1 MYKLDEQ
8 MSIDLSFFDNRPYPN
23 NLPLVDPGKEGHGDE
38 YDEVVRF
45 YTGKS
50 LSDITAESLISG
62 YRRDYTVSH
71 HFMSTQA
78 FNFFLPALM
87 KAGLDDYFSD
97 SNISGIADSLVS
109 SFYSMAKGQMDNRLL
124 PLLGA
129 YTKEQ
134 LGEIT
139 KFLKQMYEIEYK
151 YCDGLDYVRQAL
163 DLLWN
168 KFDETSGTPGLM
180 GSDSMPLS

>member
-1 MYKLDEQ
+1 
-8 MSIDLSFFDNRPYPN
+8 MSIDLSLFDNRAYPN
-23 NLPLVDPGKEGHGDE
+23 NLPLVDPGKKGYGDE

-50 LSDITAESLISG
+50 RSDITADSLVNG

-71 HFMSTQA
+71 HFMSSQA

-87 KAGLDDYFSD
+87 KVGLDNYLGDTR
-97 SNISGIADSLVS
+97 NIPLIADSLVNS
-109 SFYSMAKGQMDNRLL
+109 LYRMAKGEMDYRLL
-124 PLLGA
+124 PLLGS
-129 YTKEQ
+129 YTKKQ

-151 YCDGLDYVRQAL
+151 YLDELDYASKAL
-163 DLLWN
+163 DLFWN
-168 KFDETSGTPGLM
+168 QFDETTGTNEI
-180 GSDSMPLS
+180 D